1 MLGLRPL
8 EPWRPRAAG
17 RLKRV
22 LATRQMVASVAAGLL
37 GAGAYYYAPTL
48 ADGLSLRFDG
58 VFSCLIAIVCGPA
71 WGAWTALI
79 ATAYASVGFGVPL
92 VTLIAIIE
100 AATIGMF
107 ARRGVNA
114 VVASIAFWVCVGGPL
129 FGAAVL
135 LELGPPTPL
144 GIVLVKLLLNGLL
157 NAVIAQMAAA
167 TPIVRRLLRGR
178 TAPAPVR
185 PLRTQV
191 FEHVLPMTVLPIVF
205 LGVGLARLFTV
216 SEERQASGELAARA
230 GIVGQ
235 RIAGYVERHEAA
247 IRALAHHLSA
257 EPARSASDTLALVR
271 THHARQEAVLTMFAA
286 HPNGHVE
293 VATSRIGKAQAI
305 EAAYRGYD
313 VGDREYFRDA
323 MQGVRM
329 ARSAV
334 IRGRGVGARPIIVLA
349 APIIGADGKPVG
361 VAGGS
366 LDLDRLSQFAGRL
379 VESNDQSF
387 MVVDGQGRVVASAGP
402 HAPAL
407 LADVRASAWVR
418 STGAPGR
425 LEYRE
430 GDGRGPNRYL
440 TARADVPVLGWTVHL
455 ERAARDVQRPIARF
469 YSITVGWLVLTLVFA
484 IVLARTG
491 SGRVTRPLEQLVET
505 TRAVSTDRALPV
517 ALVSDRTAPA
527 EVRALETDVQAMVTR
542 LHESH
547 TELRQALADREATN
561 VELAATLRE
570 ADARVRDRTAALAEA
585 TGRAE
590 QANRAKSEFLANMSH
605 EIRTPMNGVIG
616 MAELLSTTRLD
627 PSQRELAD
635 TIRSSGQILLA
646 IINDI
651 LDLSKIESG
660 RLEIEQKPFDLRAA
674 IDRAVKV
681 VSPAATGKGLPL
693 VVRIA
698 PETPAVV
705 IGDGLRLGQV
715 LVNLLSNAVKFT
727 DTGAVTLTVG
737 VAEETAAS
745 ADPARVRLAV
755 RDSGIGI
762 ERTRLERLF
771 EPFVQADASVSRRFG
786 GTGLGLAISKRLVEL
801 MDGRLWAESEPGVGS
816 TFSVEVSWP
825 VAAAGVATSE
835 SAEARSFDHA
845 AAAVA
850 DADRL
855 SSGAGGTRSAASGA
869 GEASASESG
878 GASAPE
884 AEASRERP
892 LRILVA
898 EDNPVNQ
905 RVAVRMLKRLG
916 YDCDV
921 VSDGRLALAAVEGER
936 YDVVFMDV
944 QMPELDGLEV
954 TRRVRQSGRE
964 GPWIVAMT
972 AHALEEDRRQC
983 LDAGMDA
990 YLSKPIQLAELSL
1003 ALSRV
1008 PPVSADAA

>member
-1 MLGLRPL
+1 
-8 EPWRPRAAG
+8 
-17 RLKRV
+17 
-22 LATRQMVASVAAGLL
+22 
-37 GAGAYYYAPTL
+37 
-48 ADGLSLRFDG
+48 
-58 VFSCLIAIVCGPA
+58 
-71 WGAWTALI
+71 
-79 ATAYASVGFGVPL
+79 
-92 VTLIAIIE
+92 
-100 AATIGMF
+100 
-107 ARRGVNA
+107 
-114 VVASIAFWVCVGGPL
+114 
-129 FGAAVL
+129 
-135 LELGPPTPL
+135 
-144 GIVLVKLLLNGLL
+144 
-157 NAVIAQMAAA
+157 
-167 TPIVRRLLRGR
+167 
-178 TAPAPVR
+178 
-185 PLRTQV
+185 
-191 FEHVLPMTVLPIVF
+191 
-205 LGVGLARLFTV
+205 
-216 SEERQASGELAARA
+216 
-230 GIVGQ
+230 
-235 RIAGYVERHEAA
+235 
-247 IRALAHHLSA
+247 
-257 EPARSASDTLALVR
+257 
-271 THHARQEAVLTMFAA
+271 
-286 HPNGHVE
+286 
-293 VATSRIGKAQAI
+293 
-305 EAAYRGYD
+305 
-313 VGDREYFRDA
+313 
-323 MQGVRM
+323 
-329 ARSAV
+329 
-334 IRGRGVGARPIIVLA
+334 
-349 APIIGADGKPVG
+349 
-361 VAGGS
+361 
-366 LDLDRLSQFAGRL
+366 
-379 VESNDQSF
+379 
-387 MVVDGQGRVVASAGP
+387 
-402 HAPAL
+402 
-407 LADVRASAWVR
+407 
-418 STGAPGR
+418 
-425 LEYRE
+425 
-430 GDGRGPNRYL
+430 
-440 TARADVPVLGWTVHL
+440 
-455 ERAARDVQRPIARF
+455 
-469 YSITVGWLVLTLVFA
+469 
-484 IVLARTG
+484 
-491 SGRVTRPLEQLVET
+491 
-505 TRAVSTDRALPV
+505 
-517 ALVSDRTAPA
+517 
-527 EVRALETDVQAMVTR
+527 
-542 LHESH
+542 
-547 TELRQALADREATN
+547 
-561 VELAATLRE
+561 
-570 ADARVRDRTAALAEA
+570 
-585 TGRAE
+585 
-590 QANRAKSEFLANMSH
+590 
-605 EIRTPMNGVIG
+605 
-616 MAELLSTTRLD
+616 
-627 PSQRELAD
+627 
-635 TIRSSGQILLA
+635 
-646 IINDI
+646 
-651 LDLSKIESG
+651 
-660 RLEIEQKPFDLRAA
+660 
-674 IDRAVKV
+674 
-681 VSPAATGKGLPL
+681 
-693 VVRIA
+693 
-698 PETPAVV
+698 
-705 IGDGLRLGQV
+705 V